1 MYDSSHLQVRRLARR
16 ALTSVKASSDQF
28 IKIIFDTTKNSAQHL
43 STFYGMWTARDY
55 FLVKSQDILLMYKM
69 ASLHAQEEVSPT
81 GSQTVAWGG
90 LSQIDLL
97 PDDYSPEPKFITAPP
112 PEKSWDNLEVAL
124 KRIIDADSFQWEGW
138 DADDDVPQKR
148 AAAKWEDRY
157 TLRALAES
165 LGLSK
170 SEISN
175 SIGRCREAGLVTNDY
190 ETSLPKVNRLALL
203 KITEH
208 ALKYFF
214 PVKPGALARGIP
226 TGFASPVLSKHLK
239 SAGANIHVWP
249 DPHGTERGQAIEPI
263 YKTVPEAVK
272 NDRTLYHYLALVDSI
287 RLGGPRETS
296 VAIQLLKK
304 GMGL

>member
-1 MYDSSHLQVRRLARR
+1 
-16 ALTSVKASSDQF
+16 
-28 IKIIFDTTKNSAQHL
+28 
-43 STFYGMWTARDY
+43 MWTERGC
-55 FLVKSQDILLMYKM
+55 FRVKSQDILLMYKM

-81 GSQTVAWGG
+81 GRQTVAWGG
-90 LSQIDLL
+90 LSLIDLL
-97 PDDYSPEPKFITAPP
+97 PDGYTPELKFITSPP
-112 PEKSWDNLEVAL
+112 ADESWDNIEVAV
-124 KRIIDADSFQWEGW
+124 KRIIDADSFKWEGW
-138 DADDDVPQKR
+138 GADDDIPQKR

-157 TLRALAES
+157 TLRSLAES

-175 SIGRCREAGLVTNDY
+175 SFVRCREAGLVTNDY

-214 PVKPGALARGIP
+214 PVKPGALVRGIP

-239 SAGANIHVWP
+239 SAGGNIHVWP
-249 DPHGTERGQAIEPI
+249 DPHGTERGQAVEPI

>member
-1 MYDSSHLQVRRLARR
+1 M
-16 ALTSVKASSDQF
+16 
-28 IKIIFDTTKNSAQHL
+28 L
-43 STFYGMWTARDY
+43 STFYGMWTARD
-55 FLVKSQDILLMYKM
+55 FATVKSQDILLMYKM
-69 ASLHAQEEVSPT
+69 ASLHAQEEMSPT

-90 LSQIDLL
+90 LSSIDLL
-97 PDDYSPEPKFITAPP
+97 ADDYISKPQFVISAP
-112 PEKSWDNLEVAL
+112 PEKSWDNLEVAI
-124 KRIIDADSFQWEGW
+124 KGIIDADSFPWEGW
-138 DADDDVPQKR
+138 ETDDDLSRKR
-148 AAAKWEDRY
+148 SAGKWEDRY

-175 SIGRCREAGLVTNDY
+175 SIVRCREAGLVTNDY

-203 KITEH
+203 EITEH

-214 PVKPGALARGIP
+214 PVKPGALVRGIP

-239 SAGANIHVWP
+239 SAGQNIHVWP
-249 DPHGTERGQAIEPI
+249 DPHGTERGQAVEPI

-287 RLGGPRETS
+287 RLGGPRETG

-304 GMGL
+304 GMSL